1 MNSTDR
7 AEAGLGHIQ
16 KLAAEEHRLLE
27 LHARD
32 REQEARLKEIQV
44 ELDQAWDLL
53 RQRRALAETGGNPDD
68 AHKRPPGVVEK
79 YIG

>member
-1 MNSTDR
+1 MTGTHR
-7 AEAGLGHIQ
+7 TEPGLGHIQ
-16 KLAAEEHRLLE
+16 KLAAEEHKLLE
-27 LHARD
+27 LPSRD
-32 REQEARLKEIQV
+32 ASQEARLKEIQV
-44 ELDQAWDLL
+44 ELDQSWDLL